1 MAKKM
6 AYDVFASP
14 VPVPE
19 ERRETMIGIRFD
31 NKMEALERVGTLR
44 LAGWH
49 VYRVAGPGGFEMT
62 ENLINQFIS
71 SFSRPG
77 VSNVPPD

>member
-19 ERRETMIGIRFD
+19 ERRSTMIGIHFD
-31 NKMEALERVGTLR
+31 NKIEALERVETLR
-44 LAGWH
+44 RAGWL
-49 VYRVAGPGGFEMT
+49 VYRVSGPGGFEMT
-62 ENLINQFIS
+62 ENLINQFINS
-71 SFSRPG
+71 LSRT
-77 VSNVPPD
+77 VPTD